1 MKCIA
6 LMDIKPEQPLSR
18 NAMGE
23 GHAKILK
30 DGTEAIKTPLRRFA
44 CPMVSIRLFA
54 EILLFGPR
62 RVFQAGFRGLRRGGR
77 FVLLAFS

>member
-6 LMDIKPEQPLSR
+6 LMDIEPEQPLSR

-23 GHAKILK
+23 SHAKILK

-44 CPMVSIRLFA
+44 RPLVSLWLFA
-54 EILLFGPR
+54 GILLLARDVCFR
-62 RVFQAGFRGLRRGGR
+62 QA
-77 FVLLAFS
+77 FVG